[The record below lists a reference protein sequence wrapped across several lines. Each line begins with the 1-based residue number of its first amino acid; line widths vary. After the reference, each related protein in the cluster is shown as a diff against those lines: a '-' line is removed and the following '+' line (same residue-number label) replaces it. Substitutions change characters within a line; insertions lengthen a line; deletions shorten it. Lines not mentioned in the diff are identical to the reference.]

1 MQTEKEPSY
10 WAAGWATFAGLMMIM
25 IGLFHAIS
33 GLAEVVDPDTYLV
46 GVSNDYVFKL
56 SSDAWGWIHLL
67 GGIII
72 FFAGFAIFRGA
83 VWGRTVGVILAIVS
97 AFAAFAWLPYAPVS
111 AIVLIAIDITVIW
124 ALTAHGR
131 DVTA

>member
-1 MQTEKEPSY
+1 MQVEKQPSY
-10 WAAGWATFAGLMMIM
+10 WAAGWSAFAGIM
-25 IGLFHAIS
+25 LIMLGLFHAIS
-33 GLAEVVDPDTYLV
+33 GLSEVIDPDAYI
-46 GVSNDYVFKL
+46 VSEDYVFKL

-67 GGIII
+67 GGIIV

-83 VWGRTVGVILAIVS
+83 VWGRTVGVIIALVS
-97 AFAAFAWLPYAPVS
+97 GFATFAWLEYRPVS
-111 AIVLIAIDITVIW
+111 AIVIIAIDIAVIW

>member
-1 MQTEKEPSY
+1 
-10 WAAGWATFAGLMMIM
+10 
-25 IGLFHAIS
+25 
-33 GLAEVVDPDTYLV
+33 VDPDAYV
-46 GVSNDYVFKL
+46 AGENYVFRL

-97 AFAAFAWLPYAPVS
+97 AFSAFAWLPYAPVS
-111 AIVLIAIDITVIW
+111 AIVIIAIDITVIW

>member
-1 MQTEKEPSY
+1 
-10 WAAGWATFAGLMMIM
+10 MMIL

-33 GLAEVVDPDTYLV
+33 GLAEVVDPDSYAVTE
-46 GVSNDYVFKL
+46 NYVFKL